1 MKKSMTTLVK
11 DAGLIVDKCMAIA
24 SGDKVLIIADHG
36 HLSEANALAGCC
48 HTAGAFPV
56 IADITPHVTAGLIS
70 MKAPV
75 EPPDHLAAAMVNSD
89 VIIITTNLEWANR
102 FAHVNPVKASVERG
116 ARIAS
121 IEEGMGAWDLSGDD
135 IDDIVSQSDRIIEFM
150 KGAKEVR
157 VTSALGTDVK
167 ICVEGRPALK
177 VVPVKGK
184 GEMMGPIPLWGEVA
198 YAAVEDKTE
207 GTIVVDGIML
217 GVGVQGSL
225 KSPIAIKVKNGRAVE
240 ISGGEEAERLKKVVS
255 ESDPNADVIGEFAI
269 GTSEKEVMGSPS
281 EKGLR
286 GTVHFALG
294 DNWHCYPGG
303 QNKSRLH
310 LDGSVRDVTITVD
323 GKPMIENGRL
333 II

>member
-1 MKKSMTTLVK
+1 MPKSVTTLVK
-11 DAGLIVDKCMAIA
+11 DARLIVEKCMAVTA
-24 SGDKVLIIADHG
+24 GDKVLIIADHG
-36 HLSEANALAGCC
+36 HMAEARALAGCC
-48 HTAGAFPV
+48 HAVGGLPV

-75 EPPDHLAAAMVNSD
+75 EPPEHLAAAMLSAD
-89 VIIITTNLEWANR
+89 VILITTNLEWANR

-116 ARIAS
+116 VRIAS
-121 IEEGMGAWDLSGDD
+121 VEEGMGAWDLAAED
-135 IDDIVSQSDRIIEFM
+135 IDDIVGQSERIIEYM
-150 KGAKEVR
+150 KGAREVR
-157 VTSALGTDVK
+157 VTSDLGTDVK

-184 GEMMGPIPLWGEVA
+184 GEMMGPVPLWGEVA

-207 GTIVVDGIML
+207 GIIVVDGIML
-217 GVGVQGSL
+217 GVGVPGSL
-225 KSPIAIKVKNGRAVE
+225 KNHITIEVKNGRAVD
-240 ISGGEEAERLKKVVS
+240 IRGGEEAERLKKVIS
-255 ESDPNADVIGEFAI
+255 EADENANVIGEFAI
-269 GTSEKEVMGSPS
+269 GTSEKEVPGSPS

-303 QNKSRLH
+303 QNVSRIH
-310 LDGSVRDVTITVD
+310 LDGSVRNVTITVD
-323 GKPMIENGRL
+323 GKVMVEKGRL

>member
-24 SGDKVLIIADHG
+24 SGDKVLIIADHR

-48 HTAGAFPV
+48 HAAGAFPI

-75 EPPDHLAAAMVNSD
+75 EPPDHLAAAMINSD

-102 FAHVNPVKASVERG
+102 FAHVNPVKMSVERG
-116 ARIAS
+116 AKIAS

-167 ICVEGRPALK
+167 IYVEGRPALK

-225 KSPIAIKVKNGRAVE
+225 KNPITIKVKNGRAVD

-303 QNKSRLH
+303 QNKSKLH

-323 GKPMIENGRL
+323 GKLMIENGRL